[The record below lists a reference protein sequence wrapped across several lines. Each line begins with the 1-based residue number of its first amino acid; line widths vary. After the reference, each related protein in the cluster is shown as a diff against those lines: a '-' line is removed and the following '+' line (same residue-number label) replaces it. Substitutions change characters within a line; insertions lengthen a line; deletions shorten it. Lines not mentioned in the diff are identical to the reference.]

1 MALIWERDEPGTAV
15 HVTYRYGTFS
25 SYNAWSCGGTG
36 RWVASLNSDLCE
48 ILRSSK
54 VPQHTGHAATA
65 CGIVMRYLLK
75 NEVLFQLRNDILP
88 LASSWGLPDLR
99 CLSNKRSTQS
109 KVQWMQISGNYWE
122 FQIQICHHLVLVLI
136 RLACGFPVSKWV
148 VLEQKDF
155 FFFSLAYVSSASFLS
170 EVSVAIVRGAAF
182 SFRTAASVLV
192 QTTSCVVSQQHDT
205 ESLLEGVSSSLYCSS
220 PSPVQF
226 RAILRLL
233 WEIPTCNCC
242 YR

>member
-1 MALIWERDEPGTAV
+1 MSKSLQTEWLWFGRETSLELQCTSRTGTAP
-15 HVTYRYGTFS
+15 
-25 SYNAWSCGGTG
+25 
-36 RWVASLNSDLCE
+36 SLLTMPGVVVGLGEELLLWTSDLCE
-48 ILRSSK
+48 TLHSSE

-99 CLSNKRSTQS
+99 CLYNKRSTQS
-109 KVQWMQISGNYWE
+109 EVQCMQISGNYWE

-155 FFFSLAYVSSASFLS
+155 FFFPPWLMSHLPAFFLK
-170 EVSVAIVRGAAF
+170 F
-182 SFRTAASVLV
+182 
-192 QTTSCVVSQQHDT
+192 
-205 ESLLEGVSSSLYCSS
+205 
-220 PSPVQF
+220 
-226 RAILRLL
+226 L
-233 WEIPTCNCC
+233 WQ
-242 YR
+242 

>member
-1 MALIWERDEPGTAV
+1 MSLQNSVCVIRLWLNFCFLTVNCLDQHVEKSPDRVALIWERDEPGTAV

-48 ILRSSK
+48 TLHSSK

-65 CGIVMRYLLK
+65 CGIVMSYLLK

-99 CLSNKRSTQS
+99 CLYNKRSTQS
-109 KVQWMQISGNYWE
+109 EVQWMQISGNYWE

-155 FFFSLAYVSSASFLS
+155 FFFPPWLMSHLPAFFLK
-170 EVSVAIVRGAAF
+170 F
-182 SFRTAASVLV
+182 
-192 QTTSCVVSQQHDT
+192 
-205 ESLLEGVSSSLYCSS
+205 
-220 PSPVQF
+220 
-226 RAILRLL
+226 L
-233 WEIPTCNCC
+233 WQ
-242 YR
+242 

>member
-1 MALIWERDEPGTAV
+1 MSLQNSVCVIRLWLNFCFLTVNCLDQHVEKSPDRVALIWERDEPGTAV

-25 SYNAWSCGGTG
+25 SYNAWGCGGAG
-36 RWVASLNSDLCE
+36 RRIASLNSDLCE
-48 ILRSSK
+48 TLHSSE

-99 CLSNKRSTQS
+99 CLYNKRSTQS
-109 KVQWMQISGNYWE
+109 EVQCMQISGNYWE

-155 FFFSLAYVSSASFLS
+155 FFFPPWLMSHLPAFFLK
-170 EVSVAIVRGAAF
+170 F
-182 SFRTAASVLV
+182 
-192 QTTSCVVSQQHDT
+192 
-205 ESLLEGVSSSLYCSS
+205 
-220 PSPVQF
+220 
-226 RAILRLL
+226 L
-233 WEIPTCNCC
+233 WQ
-242 YR
+242 